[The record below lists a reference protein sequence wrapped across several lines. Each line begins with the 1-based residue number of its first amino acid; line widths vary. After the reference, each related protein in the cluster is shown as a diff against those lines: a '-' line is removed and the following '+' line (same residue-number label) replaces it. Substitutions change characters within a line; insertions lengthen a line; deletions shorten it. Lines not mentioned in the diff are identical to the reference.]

1 MFAFD
6 LHTRALNALVEQLA
20 KDLSEGDSELRDI
33 LVGVGLHPAS
43 QAAYLAAVAV
53 LVAHDVARDADTV
66 DGDGPKALKSVK
78 PSGSGKSLVG
88 LQVCP
93 RCQRS
98 FSTAKFLARHLQ
110 REHGAIAPSVS

>member
-43 QAAYLAAVAV
+43 QAAYLAAVAAVAV

-66 DGDGPKALKSVK
+66 DGDGPKQKR
-78 PSGSGKSLVG
+78 G
-88 LQVCP
+88 
-93 RCQRS
+93 
-98 FSTAKFLARHLQ
+98 
-110 REHGAIAPSVS
+110 